1 MLPPELKFERE
12 RILQFALIRVSSGG
26 WTEQTLQSAT
36 ADAGFREVM
45 ARRAFPRGIN
55 DLIATYL
62 SNADDAM
69 LEALG
74 NRNLNT
80 MPIRDRIRTAIRV
93 RLEQNSNHREAI
105 RRLIALQSTPQHAT
119 AALFAL
125 HRTMDKIWRAADDKS
140 TDFNFYTK
148 RALLAGVYCTT
159 TLFWLKDGSDGFLAT
174 WQFLDRRINDV
185 MQLQTLRSRY
195 DERLKSFEPAVVKF
209 FQALTSRM

>member
-1 MLPPELKFERE
+1 MLPPDLKFERE
-12 RILQFALIRVSSGG
+12 RILQFALIRVPLGG
-26 WTEQTLQSAT
+26 WTEQTLQLAT
-36 ADAGFREVM
+36 ADAGFREIM

-55 DLIATYL
+55 DLIDTYL
-62 SNADDAM
+62 SKSDDAM

-93 RLEQNSNHREAI
+93 RLEQNSDHREAI
-105 RRLIALQSTPQHAT
+105 RRLIALQSTPQHAAT
-119 AALFAL
+119 ALFAL

-159 TLFWLKDGSDGFLAT
+159 TLFWLDDRSDGFSAT
-174 WQFLDRRINDV
+174 WQYLDRRISDV
-185 MQLQTLRSRY
+185 MRLQMLRSRY
-195 DERLKSFEPAVVKF
+195 NERLKNFEPAIVKF
-209 FQALTSRM
+209 FKALTSRM